1 MGHARFLRLC
11 PFGIFG
17 QELKLAGCTH
27 ADIEAYCSG
36 RTDGASQG
44 GVSAA
49 VRLDFLGN
57 GTAALASEVFTT
69 AGASGEREGA
79 PGGAGAGELW
89 GGSAAAW
96 PAPASAT
103 HRGEFRFSDESA
115 VLQFA
120 VGSGAPAGW
129 AGPERRLRLSVIV
142 RAGVGPAVAMQAA
155 LTEDC

>member
-1 MGHARFLRLC
+1 MRHARFLHFNLDLC
-11 PFGIFG
+11 PWIFG

-27 ADIEAYCSG
+27 ADIEAYCSSRSTG
-36 RTDGASQG
+36 GVSQG

-49 VRLDFLGN
+49 VRLDYLGD
-57 GTAALASEVFTT
+57 GTAALASEMFTA
-69 AGASGEREGA
+69 AGAST
-79 PGGAGAGELW
+79 GELW

-96 PAPASAT
+96 PAPASAI
-103 HRGEFRFSDESA
+103 HREFRFSDESA

-129 AGPERRLRLSVIV
+129 AGERRLRLSVIV

-155 LTEDC
+155 LTDDC

>member
-1 MGHARFLRLC
+1 MC

-27 ADIEAYCSG
+27 ADIEAYCSSSA
-36 RTDGASQG
+36 DGASQD

-57 GTAALASEVFTT
+57 GTAALASEMFTT
-69 AGASGEREGA
+69 AGTGST
-79 PGGAGAGELW
+79 GELW

-96 PAPASAT
+96 PAPASAV

-115 VLQFA
+115 ALQFA